1 MTVLLAVE
9 AVTKNFG
16 GVAALAG
23 VSLDVN
29 AGERRVLLGPN
40 GAGKTT
46 LFHTIS
52 GNVMPSSGRVTLFGR
67 DITRLRPDRRARLGL
82 ARTFQITNLFPS
94 LTVLDSVLLAI
105 GGANGLRF
113 QLLRPMSSYR
123 GMYAQ
128 AHALLD
134 QWGLVGNANRIV
146 RNLSYGEQRQL
157 ELVLALAGQ
166 PRLLLLDEP
175 TAGLSPAETARVVEM
190 VQALP
195 RDITLVM
202 IEHDMDVAFELA
214 DRIAVMHQGRLIA
227 EGDEAAIRANAEAT
241 EIYLGKE

>member
-1 MTVLLAVE
+1 MTALVVE
-9 AVTKNFG
+9 QLSKNFG
-16 GVAALAG
+16 GVAALAE
-23 VSLDVN
+23 VSLEVGE
-29 AGERRVLLGPN
+29 GERRVLLGPN

-52 GNVMPSSGRVTLFGR
+52 GNVMPSSGRVLLFGR
-67 DITRLRPDRRARLGL
+67 DITHLRPDRRARLGL
-82 ARTFQITNLFPS
+82 ARTFQITNLFPH

-113 QLLRPMSSYR
+113 QLIRPMSSYR
-123 GMYAQ
+123 GMYDE
-128 AHALLD
+128 AHRLLD
-134 QWGLVGNANRIV
+134 RWGLVGNVNRVV

-166 PRLLLLDEP
+166 PHLLLVDKP
-175 TAGLSPAETARVVEM
+175 TTGLSGAETARVVEM

-195 RDITLVM
+195 RDVTLVI

-227 EGDEAAIRANAEAT
+227 EGDEAAIRANPQVT
-241 EIYLGKE
+241 EIYLGAE